1 MGSQLLQRPAYGHY
15 SAAWSPAGDSNP
27 GSPISWM
34 RSGGIVPNKE
44 AVCCHAASGPNPDDL
59 RRGGIKTSRP
69 VEQTDRGGRFQEPF
83 CSGVCAGVNIPTPRD
98 TVLEVYNRQGSLLG
112 FWAYRSGLGVV
123 WMVSIDSPPSEE
135 PGTTLVP
142 WKTGR
147 MVAGTMESM
156 GTNGWQLGP
165 PHWYR
170 QTGCPSQLNN
180 F

>member
-1 MGSQLLQRPAYGHY
+1 MTG
-15 SAAWSPAGDSNP
+15 
-27 GSPISWM
+27 
-34 RSGGIVPNKE
+34 
-44 AVCCHAASGPNPDDL
+44 
-59 RRGGIKTSRP
+59 
-69 VEQTDRGGRFQEPF
+69 
-83 CSGVCAGVNIPTPRD
+83 
-98 TVLEVYNRQGSLLG
+98 TVLEVLNQQGDVLG

-123 WMVSIDSPPSEE
+123 SMVPIDSPPSEG

>member
-1 MGSQLLQRPAYGHY
+1 M
-15 SAAWSPAGDSNP
+15 
-27 GSPISWM
+27 
-34 RSGGIVPNKE
+34 
-44 AVCCHAASGPNPDDL
+44 
-59 RRGGIKTSRP
+59 
-69 VEQTDRGGRFQEPF
+69 
-83 CSGVCAGVNIPTPRD
+83 
-98 TVLEVYNRQGSLLG
+98 G

-165 PHWYR
+165 PP
-170 QTGCPSQLNN
+170 TGTAKLGVAASSITFEGGLL
-180 F
+180 